1 MGGGELRVGCGS
13 AYGEDDLDPAYELAS
28 AGAVDY
34 LCFDGL
40 AERTMAL
47 AQARRLNDPSR
58 GYDLRMDAFA
68 ARFLPFVERDGL
80 RIVTNMGAANP
91 RGGAACVRGVADR
104 LGCTDVRV
112 GLVEGDDVLDAIKQ
126 HNPVVWETGQPVD
139 QLPGEI
145 VSANAYI
152 GAAPIVEALE
162 RGANIVIAGRAAD
175 PSLFLAPMIKE
186 FGWDQDDWPLL
197 GRGTVIAHVLE
208 CGSHV
213 TGGNF
218 ADPPYRVV
226 PGLDRLGMP
235 IAHVRPDGSAVITK
249 LADAGGI
256 VTTDTV
262 KCQLVYEVHDPRR
275 YLTPDVVGD
284 FDSVRVRATGQDEV
298 RVSGGSG
305 SRRPDELKV
314 LVGVREGFVGEGEI
328 SFAGAG
334 AHSRAELCREV
345 LRARV
350 QRRYAGAYDEAR
362 FDLIGV
368 DSVLAAAS
376 PNSGVPAAEVRVR
389 VAARSRDPLVAEA
402 IAREAEWQFFGP
414 SGAGGVRRRVTE
426 ALTVFS
432 TTLPRSMTETTVEI
446 V

>member
-1 MGGGELRVGCGS
+1 MSNGELRVGCGS
-13 AYGEDDLDPAYELAS
+13 AYGEDDLDPAYELAA

-47 AQARRLNDPSR
+47 AQARRLDDPAR
-58 GYDLRMDAFA
+58 GYDVRMDAFA

-91 RGGAACVRGVADR
+91 RGGAACVRKVADR
-104 LGCTDVRV
+104 LGCTEVRV
-112 GLVEGDDVLDAIKQ
+112 GLVEGDDVLDALKQ
-126 HNPVVWETGQPVD
+126 CNPVVWETGQPVD

-186 FGWDQDDWPLL
+186 FGWRQDDWPLL
-197 GRGTVIAHVLE
+197 GRGTMIAHVLE

-249 LADAGGI
+249 LADAGGV

-284 FDSVRVRATGQDEV
+284 FDSVRVHGEGPDQV
-298 RVSGGSG
+298 RVSGGTG
-305 SRRPDELKV
+305 HRRPDELKV
-314 LVGVREGFVGEGEI
+314 LVGVREGFVGEGEV

-334 AHSRAELCREV
+334 AHSRAQLCREV

-350 QRRYAGAYDEAR
+350 QRRYAGAYDEVR

-368 DSVLAAAS
+368 DSVLAGAS
-376 PNSGVPAAEVRVR
+376 PDSGVPAAEVRVR
-389 VAARSRDPLVAEA
+389 VAARSRDPEVAEA

-414 SGAGGVRRRVTE
+414 SGAGGVRRRVKE
-426 ALTVFS
+426 ALSVFS
-432 TTLPRSMTETTVEI
+432 TTLPRSMVETGVEI